1 MDHPLQSGLDR
12 RGLWFDAAVLVG
24 NIFLL
29 GPLTELA
36 GSEGESN
43 PRFGVLLLV
52 AALVYAFGAGFKRR
66 PLQARL
72 ASAARPAMGIGMML
86 FFFILMVM
94 HLALFLLCAMAGAE
108 MIHGTPLGNTPAG
121 APQVVETIGL
131 VTLGLAPTVMALRA
145 MVKPRAADRLEPP
158 AGGREAA
165 ADLLL
170 YASCMI
176 ILALWNSSLAELF
189 AGVQASLPMRLLLI
203 VLITV
208 PFAIF
213 YLAPRVLFLL
223 EDYRRPQ
230 TWGTIVL
237 AMLPLA
243 VRIVMHGGALP

>member
-1 MDHPLQSGLDR
+1 ML
-12 RGLWFDAAVLVG
+12 AG

-43 PRFGVLLLV
+43 PRFGLLLLV
-52 AALVYAFGAGFKRR
+52 AALAYAFGAGFKRK

-72 ASAARPAMGIGMML
+72 AAADRPAMGIGMML

-94 HLALFLLCAMAGAE
+94 HLALFLLCGMAGAE

-121 APQVVETIGL
+121 TWQVVETVGIVG
-131 VTLGLAPTVMALRA
+131 LGLAPTVMALRA
-145 MVKPRAADRLEPP
+145 MVKPREMAPP
-158 AGGREAA
+158 GGREAV

-243 VRIVMHGGALP
+243 VRIVMHGGQAP